1 MQPSRRNK
9 SLIRLIL
16 WSVISIGF
24 GIAFSGLVVHG
35 ITAMKS
41 SDKEPSVVRE
51 NLTTKVIALAEKIK
65 DWTKIGRTR
74 ASGAIA
80 NINFDG
86 IAVAPRAEYHLRD
99 KDLLPKVGATAYYV
113 GDAVTG
119 QKIISKNENDVMP
132 IASVTKLM
140 TTLVSLE
147 EIDQNATTKV
157 SSRAI
162 NTNGYSGQLIAGEK
176 IKIGDLNFPILLV
189 SSNDATEVVAEHVG
203 RDKFMSLMNKWA
215 SDIGMEKTNY
225 KDPSGLSADNYST
238 AKDLFTLAS
247 YLFTKHKTVF
257 NISGLDRYTLG
268 NHTWLNANPFSRR
281 DDYLGGKTGYT
292 DRAKR
297 TGVAIFSVPFEGY
310 ESRPIAITLLKTDD
324 RTKDLNNILE
334 YLNKNVYYS
343 YDEKI
348 AAAEGG
354 EVTLGF
360 VGDIMLDRGVETS
373 VIKNFEGNYHK
384 IFSEVKAL
392 EDDDILF
399 ANLEGPISDKGRNV
413 GSKYSFRFDPV
424 VTEAIK
430 QAGFDVVSFAN
441 NHVGDYSDAAFL
453 DTLGRLSENN
463 ILYTGAG
470 ETYDLA
476 KKPVVIERSG
486 IQIGYLGFSDVGPEW
501 MKATAEKPGILL
513 ANDPNLESIIREAK
527 ESVDFL
533 VVSVHW
539 GDEYKAHTARQ
550 ETLAHKM
557 IDAGANMVVG
567 HHPHVTQDVEEYK
580 DGLIVYSLG
589 NFVFDQYFSAETMQG
604 QYALVTIGKDGIRD
618 HRETIFKINENY
630 QPVIEDPDL
639 LKEEYAFQRGTC
651 PIGNSDMDQMYANVS
666 QENSVDEYIPEGL
679 VAIKNEI
686 PTKDGR
692 DVCMTEESATALK
705 EMFDAALTENV
716 DIVVTSAF
724 RSHDSQEVLYTNN
737 QKDRVSGEMESVAKP
752 GHSEHQLGTTA
763 DLSSPEVNSE
773 SASSKFKNTK
783 SYAWLSKN
791 AYRYGF
797 VMSYPAG
804 KDTGYIEE
812 PWHWR
817 YMGTDIAAEIK
828 EKGITIQEYLESL

>member
-1 MQPSRRNK
+1 MEPTRKNK
-9 SLIRLIL
+9 NTIRLIL
-16 WSVISIGF
+16 WSVIAIGF
-24 GIAFSGLVVHG
+24 GIAFSGLVVH
-35 ITAMKS
+35 TVTNFKS
-41 SDKEPSVVRE
+41 GEEPGVVRQ
-51 NLTTKVIALAEKIK
+51 NLTAKALALADKVK
-65 DWTKIGRTR
+65 DWSKIGRTS
-74 ASGAIA
+74 ASGTIGD
-80 NINFDG
+80 INFDG
-86 IAVAPRAEYHLRD
+86 IALAPQAAYHLKD
-99 KDLLPKVGATAYYV
+99 KELLPKVGALAYYV
-113 GDAVTG
+113 GDASTG
-119 QKIISKNENDVMP
+119 QKIIGKNEDQVLP

-147 EIDQNATTKV
+147 EIDQNETAKV
-157 SSRAI
+157 SAKAI
-162 NTNGYSGQLIAGEK
+162 NTNGYSGALSQGEK

-203 RDKFMSLMNKWA
+203 REKFMGLMNKWA
-215 SDIGMEKTNY
+215 KDIGMEKTNY

-238 AKDLFTLAS
+238 AEDLFKLAS

-257 NISGLDRYTLG
+257 NISGLDRYTLNG
-268 NHTWLNANPFSRR
+268 HTWLNANPFSRR

-297 TGVAIFSVPFEGY
+297 TGVAIFSTEFEGY
-310 ESRPIAITLLKTDD
+310 DPRPIAITLLKTDD
-324 RTKDLNNILE
+324 RTRDINNILE
-334 YLNKNVYYS
+334 YLKTNVYYS

-348 AAAEGG
+348 AAAEGA

-360 VGDIMLDRGVETS
+360 VGDMMLDRGVETS
-373 VIKNFEGNYHK
+373 VIKNFGGNYSK

-424 VTEAIK
+424 VTSVIK
-430 QAGFDVVSFAN
+430 EAGFDIVSFAN

-463 ILYTGAG
+463 ILVTGAG
-470 ETYDLA
+470 ETYELA
-476 KKPVVIERSG
+476 KKPTIIERNG
-486 IQIGYLGFSDVGPEW
+486 IKIGYLGFSDVGPEW
-501 MKATAEKPGILL
+501 MKATEAKPGILL
-513 ANDPNLESIIREAK
+513 ANDPNLETIIKEAS

-539 GDEYKAHTARQ
+539 GDEYKTHNKRQ
-550 ETLAHKM
+550 EALAHKI
-557 IDAGANMVVG
+557 IDNGAKLVVG

-580 DGLIVYSLG
+580 DGLILYSLG

-604 QYALVTIGKDGIRD
+604 QYALVTIGKSGIKD
-618 HRETIFKINENY
+618 HVETIFKINKEY
-630 QPVIEDPDL
+630 QPVIQDASALTERFV
-639 LKEEYAFQRGTC
+639 FQRGVC
-651 PIGNSDMDQMYANVS
+651 PIGNSDSDQIFANVN
-666 QENSVDEYIPEGL
+666 QENSVEEYIPEGL
-679 VAIKNEI
+679 VAIREEI

-692 DVCMTEESATALK
+692 DVCMTEEAATAMK
-705 EMFDAALTENV
+705 RMYNDAIDNSV
-716 DIVVTSAF
+716 DIMVTSGF

-737 QKDRVSGEMESVAKP
+737 QKLQSDDEEESVAKP
-752 GHSEHQLGTTA
+752 GHSEHQLGTTV
-763 DLSSPEVNSE
+763 DLSTPEVNGE
-773 SASSKFKNTK
+773 SASARFKSTETYK
-783 SYAWLSKN
+783 WLDKN

-797 VMSYPAG
+797 VLSYPAD

-817 YMGTDIAAEIK
+817 YLGVDIAKEIN